1 MNITQTKF
9 NKDQLNSLDYSAY
22 VDSASSE
29 SEEDSAAIEERKKIL
44 KGLVSEFDNK
54 IAKIEVDKMKMR
66 AVEVWIKIIKR
77 NNFLKDIF

>member
-1 MNITQTKF
+1 MLIKCRKRVNITQTKF

-29 SEEDSAAIEERKKIL
+29 SEEDSAAVEERKKIL

-66 AVEVWIKIIKR
+66 AVEV
-77 NNFLKDIF
+77 